1 MDLFDENITNNQP
14 LAKRMAPQT
23 FEEYVGQEPIMG
35 KGRLLRRAIEADR
48 LSSLIFSGPP
58 GTGKTALAN
67 LIANYSHATFIQL
80 NAVNSKV
87 ADLRDVIEKAKNR
100 LKFQQQKTI
109 HFVDEIHRFNK
120 AQQDAL
126 LPDVEAGI
134 VILIGATTENPYFS
148 VNPALISRSQV
159 FEFTALNDTES
170 TQIIE
175 NCLKNP
181 KGYGN
186 LKIDCPAAAKKH
198 LVSMAAGDARK
209 ILSGLELAVMT
220 TKPAAD
226 GTLHITLEIIEES
239 IQKKKIV
246 YDESEHYDVISAF
259 IKSMRGSDPDAT
271 LYWLAKMIYAG
282 EDPRFIA
289 RRIVICASE
298 DVGNADPL
306 ALVVANACFTT
317 VAELGYPEARITLA
331 QAAIYIATAPKSNA
345 SYLGIDAALA
355 DIKAGFDIPVPKH
368 LMNAVY
374 DGEKKEGKG
383 AGYKYAHDCPKGFAK
398 DIEFLPGKQ
407 RSYYVPTDR
416 GYEAKIAKWLE
427 WLNNK

>member
-1 MDLFDENITNNQP
+1 MDLFDKNITAHHP

-23 FEEYVGQEPIMG
+23 FEDFVGQEHIVG
-35 KGRLLRRAIEADR
+35 KTRLLRRAIEADR

-67 LIANYSHATFIQL
+67 LIANYSHAAFIQL

-87 ADLRDVIEKAKNR
+87 ADLRDVIEKAKDR

-109 HFVDEIHRFNK
+109 LFVDEIHRFNK

-134 VILIGATTENPYFS
+134 VILIGATTENPYFG

-159 FEFTALNDTES
+159 FEFTTLSAKES
-170 TQIIE
+170 AQIIE
-175 NCLKNP
+175 NCLSNS
-181 KGYGN
+181 KGYADK
-186 LKIDCPAAAKKH
+186 KIDFPEATRKH
-198 LVSMAAGDARK
+198 LIAMAAGDARK
-209 ILSGLELAVMT
+209 ILSGLELAVLT
-220 TKPAAD
+220 TPPEAD
-226 GTLHITLEIIEES
+226 GTIKLTMTIIEES

-331 QAAIYIATAPKSNA
+331 QAAVYVATAPKSNA

-355 DIKAGFDIPVPKH
+355 DIKAGFDVPVPKA

-374 DGEKKEGKG
+374 DGEKKDGKG
-383 AGYKYAHDCPKGFAK
+383 TGYQYAHNQPKGFAK
-398 DIEFLPGKQ
+398 DMDFLPGKKQ
-407 RSYYVPTDR
+407 AYYTPTDR
-416 GYEAKIAKWLE
+416 GYEAKIGKWLE
-427 WLNNK
+427 WLKQK

>member
-109 HFVDEIHRFNK
+109 LFVDEIHRFNK

>member
-1 MDLFDENITNNQP
+1 MDLFDKNLAAHQP
-14 LAKRMAPQT
+14 LAKRLAPQT
-23 FEEYVGQEPIMG
+23 FEEYVGQTHIVG

-67 LIANYSHATFIQL
+67 LIANYSHAAFIQL

-87 ADLRDVIEKAKNR
+87 ADLREVIEKAKDR

-109 HFVDEIHRFNK
+109 LFVDEIHRFNK

-159 FEFTALNDTES
+159 FEFTPLSETES
-170 TQIIE
+170 AKIIE
-175 NCLKNP
+175 NCLTNT
-181 KGYGN
+181 KGYADK
-186 LKIDCPAAAKKH
+186 KIDLPQEARKH
-198 LVSMAAGDARK
+198 LIAMASGDARK
-209 ILSGLELAVMT
+209 ILSGLELAIMT
-220 TKPAAD
+220 TKPDTD
-226 GTLHITLEIIEES
+226 GTIHLSLEIIEES
-239 IQKKKIV
+239 IQKKKLV

-271 LYWLAKMIYAG
+271 LYWLAKMVYAG

-306 ALVVANACFTT
+306 ALVVANACLTT

-331 QAAIYIATAPKSNA
+331 QAATYVATAPKSNA
-345 SYLGIDAALA
+345 AYLGIDAALA
-355 DIKAGFDIPVPKH
+355 DIRAGFDIPVPKA

-374 DGEKKEGKG
+374 DGEKTEGKG
-383 AGYKYAHDCPKGFAK
+383 SGYKYAHDYPKGFAK
-398 DIEFLPGKQ
+398 DIDFLPGKQ
-407 RSYYVPTDR
+407 RAYYIPTDR
-416 GYEAKIAKWLE
+416 GYEAKIGKWLD
-427 WLNNK
+427 WLKQK